1 MPQNRN
7 IGLAV
12 LFSLITCG
20 IYALYWL
27 YQLSADTRMLTGNT
41 DSGSP
46 GIDLLLEIVTCG
58 IYGFF
63 VVYQCAK
70 RIYQAE
76 LQRGGS
82 ASDDSAMLTVLS
94 LFGWIIALAILQH
107 KLNNF
112 NNYDNFNQPH
122 TV

>member
-1 MPQNRN
+1 MPQHRS
-7 IGLAV
+7 IGLAI
-12 LFSLITCG
+12 LFSIITCG
-20 IYALYWL
+20 IYQLYWL
-27 YQLSADTRMLTGNT
+27 YQLSADTRMLNGNT

-76 LQRGGS
+76 LQRGDR
-82 ASDDSAMLTVLS
+82 ANDDSAMLTVLS
-94 LFGWIIALAILQH
+94 LFGWIIALAIIQH

-112 NNYDNFNQPH
+112 SNFDQLDNPH
-122 TV
+122 TA